1 MLVIRRAKPEDNDS
15 IGRIHLRAIREICA
29 SHYAPEEIEAWAKPR
44 RPDHYVEY
52 IRSNEFYV
60 AEENGN
66 VIGFGALN
74 QASGEIEAVY
84 IAPEVARRGIG
95 QRILGKLE
103 ERARDLGLKSLSL
116 NSSLNAVAFYRHSGY
131 EPQQETK
138 HRLSSGVEIGCVAM
152 KKEISP

>member
-15 IGRIHLRAIREICA
+15 IERVHLRAIKEICA

-44 RPDHYVEY
+44 SPNHYVES
-52 IRSNEFYV
+52 IHSTEFYV

-66 VIGFGALN
+66 LIGFGTLN
-74 QASGEIEAVY
+74 QASKEVEAVY
-84 IAPEVARRGIG
+84 VVPEVARRGIG

-103 ERARDLGLKSLSL
+103 ERARDLGLKSLYL

-131 EPQQETK
+131 EPQHETK
-138 HRLSSGVEIGCVAM
+138 HRLSSGVEIGCVVM
-152 KKEISP
+152 KKEISS